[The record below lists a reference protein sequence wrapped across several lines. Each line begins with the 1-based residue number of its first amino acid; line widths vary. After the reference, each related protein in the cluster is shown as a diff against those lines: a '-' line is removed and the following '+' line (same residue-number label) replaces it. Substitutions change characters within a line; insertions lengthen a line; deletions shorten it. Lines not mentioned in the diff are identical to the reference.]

1 MWNTGIQFNVTDFLP
16 KELQKISPDF
26 WALWVMIMMTSHWR
40 NDYFF
45 LFQSHRVLFPSG
57 SLFFLRA
64 VHSRK
69 EYDGGVYWC
78 QASNEFGTVKSR
90 NATLTIAG
98 NKSFFSV
105 MNFDVK
111 FHAFLVRTSVS
122 LISTFVAFYIK
133 RLRVMSTS
141 FVTFKGQ

>member
-1 MWNTGIQFNVTDFLP
+1 MGREINHQQTFMKSTDKLYP
-16 KELQKISPDF
+16 KSFISLYNILLFGHQPNNIPRKYI
-26 WALWVMIMMTSHWR
+26 LHCTLTSIYSKHVICLGLI
-40 NDYFF
+40 NFF
-45 LFQSHRVLFPSG
+45 LFLQSHRVLFPSG

-98 NKSFFSV
+98 EWNIIHSDQIIRILF
-105 MNFDVK
+105 
-111 FHAFLVRTSVS
+111 R
-122 LISTFVAFYIK
+122 VA
-133 RLRVMSTS
+133 LLW
-141 FVTFKGQ
+141 GLNNA

>member
-1 MWNTGIQFNVTDFLP
+1 MWNTGIQFNFTDFLA

-98 NKSFFSV
+98 NKNFFFM
-105 MNFDVK
+105 MNFHVK
-111 FHAFLVRTSVS
+111 FHAFLVRN
-122 LISTFVAFYIK
+122 ISIINLYICGFLHK
-133 RLRVMSTS
+133 
-141 FVTFKGQ
+141 KA

>member
-1 MWNTGIQFNVTDFLP
+1 MKYRNTIQFHGFFAQRIAKNFPGFLSIVGHDHDD
-16 KELQKISPDF
+16 ISLTKRLF
-26 WALWVMIMMTSHWR
+26 
-40 NDYFF
+40 FF

-98 NKSFFSV
+98 NKNFFFM
-105 MNFDVK
+105 MNFHVK
-111 FHAFLVRTSVS
+111 FHAFLVRN
-122 LISTFVAFYIK
+122 ISIINLYICGFLHK
-133 RLRVMSTS
+133 
-141 FVTFKGQ
+141 KA

>member
-1 MWNTGIQFNVTDFLP
+1 MNCKIPTGFFSIVGRDHNDISLTKRLFL
-16 KELQKISPDF
+16 
-26 WALWVMIMMTSHWR
+26 
-40 NDYFF
+40 F

-98 NKSFFSV
+98 IIIIRDFLSSYICYSVEFSR
-105 MNFDVK
+105 K
-111 FHAFLVRTSVS
+111 
-122 LISTFVAFYIK
+122 IS
-133 RLRVMSTS
+133 RL
-141 FVTFKGQ
+141 FGQNSIIIYLYFCGFT

>member
-78 QASNEFGTVKSR
+78 QASNEFGTVKSQ

-98 NKSFFSV
+98 NKSFFFRDEFWRKISRLFGQ
-105 MNFDVK
+105 NISIINLYICG
-111 FHAFLVRTSVS
+111 FLHKK
-122 LISTFVAFYIK
+122 A
-133 RLRVMSTS
+133 
-141 FVTFKGQ
+141 

>member
-1 MWNTGIQFNVTDFLP
+1 
-16 KELQKISPDF
+16 
-26 WALWVMIMMTSHWR
+26 MTKR
-40 NDYFF
+40 LFF

-98 NKSFFSV
+98 NTLSTKYKER
-105 MNFDVK
+105 MN
-111 FHAFLVRTSVS
+111 LPTSLRAQIFNS
-122 LISTFVAFYIK
+122 RCYNCLAIVAWLPK
-133 RLRVMSTS
+133 
-141 FVTFKGQ
+141 K

>member
-1 MWNTGIQFNVTDFLP
+1 MWNTGNRNTIQFHAIFAQRIAKLP
-16 KELQKISPDF
+16 PDF
-26 WALWVMIMMTSHWR
+26 WALWVMIITISHWR

-98 NKSFFSV
+98 NKNFFFM
-105 MNFDVK
+105 MNFHVK
-111 FHAFLVRTSVS
+111 FHAFLVRN
-122 LISTFVAFYIK
+122 ISIINLNICGFLHKKA
-133 RLRVMSTS
+133 
-141 FVTFKGQ
+141 

>member
-1 MWNTGIQFNVTDFLP
+1 MTFLLNKQNLIFSRFVMP
-16 KELQKISPDF
+16 EKYPQRPEKSPLF
-26 WALWVMIMMTSHWR
+26 IIFYSTLLFGHRPNNIPRKYIIYCCTLTSIYSKHVICLGLI
-40 NDYFF
+40 NFF
-45 LFQSHRVLFPSG
+45 LFLQSHRVLFPSG

-98 NKSFFSV
+98 E
-105 MNFDVK
+105 
-111 FHAFLVRTSVS
+111 
-122 LISTFVAFYIK
+122 
-133 RLRVMSTS
+133 
-141 FVTFKGQ
+141 